1 MALKKLQNYI
11 NGEWLDSEST
21 RYEEVIDPG
30 TAEPVALEPMSTP
43 AEADAAIEAA
53 QDAFLEWRQTPPVT
67 RARYM
72 FRLKEAM
79 EARFEEISETV
90 TIENGKILDEAR
102 GEVRRAIENVEVAA
116 GIPSLL
122 MGYNAED
129 VAQSID
135 EEALRQPIGVFSMIA
150 PFNFPA
156 MVPFWFLPYAVA
168 CGDTF
173 VLKPSRQTPM
183 TANLLYEILDE
194 TMLPPGVVN
203 LVNGTHDVADRLM
216 EHPYIKGVS
225 FVGSTRG
232 GRYIYSHSAQ
242 YGKRVQ
248 AQGGAKNYLVVMP
261 DANIPRTVA
270 AILTSAYGCAGQRC
284 LAGSNLVCLG
294 GVEKKIAPALR
305 QAVAALHVGY
315 GLDAASQMGPVISAE
330 AKAKIEGYIDGA
342 AAEGAEMLVDGR
354 GLVVPGYEK
363 GSFVG
368 PTLMNTRRDMAIAR
382 EEVFG
387 PTLGIIAA
395 DDLDEAIEMIHENPH
410 GNAASIFTASGG
422 AAREFKYRVFCGN
435 IGINVGIAAPMATFP
450 FGGMKDS
457 FFGDLHGQGRDGIEF
472 FTDRK
477 VVISRWF

>member
-1 MALKKLQNYI
+1 
-11 NGEWLDSEST
+11 
-21 RYEEVIDPG
+21 
-30 TAEPVALEPMSTP
+30 
-43 AEADAAIEAA
+43 
-53 QDAFLEWRQTPPVT
+53 
-67 RARYM
+67 
-72 FRLKEAM
+72 
-79 EARFEEISETV
+79 
-90 TIENGKILDEAR
+90 
-102 GEVRRAIENVEVAA
+102 
-116 GIPSLL
+116 
-122 MGYNAED
+122 
-129 VAQSID
+129 
-135 EEALRQPIGVFSMIA
+135 
-150 PFNFPA
+150 

-183 TANLLYEILDE
+183 TANLLYELLDE
-194 TMLPPGVVN
+194 IMLPPGVVN

-242 YGKRVQ
+242 FGKRVQ

-294 GVEKKIAPALR
+294 GIEKEIAPRL
-305 QAVAALHVGY
+305 QEAVAALGVGY
-315 GLDAASQMGPVISAE
+315 GLDPTAQMGPVISAE
-330 AKAKIEGYIDGA
+330 AKAKIIGYIDGA
-342 AAEGAEMLVDGR
+342 EAEGAEMLVDGR
-354 GLVVPGYEK
+354 GVTVPGYEK
-363 GSFVG
+363 GFFVG
-368 PTLMNTRRDMAIAR
+368 PTLMNIRRDMAIAR

-395 DDLDEAIEMIHENPH
+395 DGLDDAIDMIHENPH

-435 IGINVGIAAPMATFP
+435 IGVNVGIAAPMATFP

-477 VVISRWF
+477 WSSAAGSSSVSRPRGADQGGRQYAIGDFWPVLTYAIEFEGQLRRSMKPSARLRRRPATRWRGRRGQRQAATLLSGCAARTSPR

>member
-1 MALKKLQNYI
+1 MTLKKLRNYI
-11 NGEWLDSEST
+11 NGEWIDSEST
-21 RYEEVIDPG
+21 REIEVINPA
-30 TAEPVALEPMSTP
+30 TAEAVALEPMSTP

-53 QDAFLEWRQTPPVT
+53 QEAFWEWRQTPPIT

-79 EARFEEISETV
+79 EERFEELSEVV

-102 GEVRRAIENVEVAA
+102 GEVRRAIENVEVATS
-116 GIPSLL
+116 IPSLL

-129 VAQSID
+129 VAQDID
-135 EEALRQPIGVFSMIA
+135 EEALSQPLGVFTMIA

-156 MVPFWFLPYAVA
+156 MVPWWFLPYAVA

-194 TMLPPGVVN
+194 IMLPPGVVN

-216 EHPYIKGVS
+216 EHPYVKGVS

-242 YGKRVQ
+242 FGKRVQ

-261 DANIPRTVA
+261 DADIRRTVA
-270 AILTSAYGCAGQRC
+270 AVLTSAYGCAGQRC

-294 GVEKKIAPALR
+294 GIEKELVPALKA
-305 QAVAALHVGY
+305 AVESIRTGY
-315 GLDAASQMGPVISAE
+315 GLDSTSQMGPVISAQ
-330 AKAKIEGYIDGA
+330 ARDTIVGYIDGA
-342 AAEGAEMLVDGR
+342 VDEGAEVLVDGR
-354 GLVVPGYEK
+354 GIVVPGYEQ
-363 GSFVG
+363 GAFVG
-368 PTLMNTRRDMAIAR
+368 PTLLNIRPEMTIAR
-382 EEVFG
+382 DEVFG
-387 PTLGIIAA
+387 PVLGIITA
-395 DDLDEAIEMIHENPH
+395 DSLDEAIDMIHSNPH
-410 GNAASIFTASGG
+410 GNAASIFTSNGG
-422 AAREFKYRVFCGN
+422 AAREFKYRVACGN
-435 IGINVGIAAPMATFP
+435 IGINIGIAAPMATFP

-457 FFGDLHGQGRDGIEF
+457 FFGDLHGQGRDGISF